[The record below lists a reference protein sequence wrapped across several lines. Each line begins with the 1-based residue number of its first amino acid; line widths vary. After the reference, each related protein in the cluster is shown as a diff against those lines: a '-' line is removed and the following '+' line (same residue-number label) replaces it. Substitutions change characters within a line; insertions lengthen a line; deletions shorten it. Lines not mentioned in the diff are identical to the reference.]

1 MKVFSFEPLWSSR
14 RQVPYRVIGIFCHR
28 ATQDLLVSVLP
39 VAITSLSQNVGE
51 GVYRGLVAYFASV
64 AFDLFRLSHHLLPI
78 GLIGSLI
85 ANHRPRQASRFT
97 GASSCFD
104 GIGLGHGGN
113 VAMATLS

>member
-28 ATQDLLVSVLP
+28 ATQGLLVSVLP

-64 AFDLFRLSHHLLPI
+64 AFDLFRLSHRLLPI
-78 GLIGSLI
+78 GLIGSPI
-85 ANHRPRQASRFT
+85 AHAKRAILLVPALVLMVLAWAT
-97 GASSCFD
+97 
-104 GIGLGHGGN
+104 
-113 VAMATLS
+113 VAMLRAPLS